1 MKDDWEKVTRL
12 LLRAKDFVKDN
23 RLPPKS
29 FDTAH
34 ADYKYIKIIGAAAD
48 DDDFNA
54 GGSGE
59 TDGNGADIVHY
70 QIPIGSSDVPP
81 LHGCHRGLLSDRDS
95 GRGGPSDRL

>member
-34 ADYKYIKIIGAAAD
+34 ADYKYTYVIG
-48 DDDFNA
+48 
-54 GGSGE
+54 
-59 TDGNGADIVHY
+59 
-70 QIPIGSSDVPP
+70 
-81 LHGCHRGLLSDRDS
+81 
-95 GRGGPSDRL
+95 